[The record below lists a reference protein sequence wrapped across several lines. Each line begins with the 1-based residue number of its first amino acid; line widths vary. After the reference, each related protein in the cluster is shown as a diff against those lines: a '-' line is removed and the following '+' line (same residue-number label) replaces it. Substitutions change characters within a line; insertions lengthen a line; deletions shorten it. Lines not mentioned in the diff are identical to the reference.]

1 MIIFDTFL
9 RMKYFVIFIK
19 FDSID
24 THIFVDL
31 PFILELCD
39 EQMFLVFIHSPPD
52 VADDDVKDDEDAPTQ
67 QNEWLTKKQRKWAMK
82 RQRKMKWMNKRRG
95 MMSPENSV
103 EDKPEDTEFSQ
114 DEVKPVVT
122 HRRWQPRRGNKVDR
136 RQKWRKM
143 KRRKMWHHKNHGN
156 RPSCFCLQT
165 EQLEKLQELIKK
177 EGLET
182 EFPQIM
188 PPEEDPAVDNTSDIP
203 EEEEDDDMME
213 ETEDFDD
220 ADEDLTDDDV
230 ENNSGE
236 SEEVTS
242 LPMMTTETSYII
254 Q

>member
-1 MIIFDTFL
+1 
-9 RMKYFVIFIK
+9 MKIWLSLLLVLAVVSALEARRGGRRKEWRRQK
-19 FDSID
+19 FAGM
-24 THIFVDL
+24 
-31 PFILELCD
+31 
-39 EQMFLVFIHSPPD
+39 QAGIHGPPD

-103 EDKPEDTEFSQ
+103 EDKPEDTEISQ